1 MNEEKLTSTSGCPFH
16 GIEKIASL
24 SQSSKE
30 ISADPFAYLDLQ
42 LQSGADYIELPGTEW
57 YLSDPNQMKQVLANK
72 EGLFHQ
78 HSDFFFGG
86 AGLIGNSTLQQKLG
100 RVLLKRLQ
108 EYCLD
113 TAELTTLAQ
122 GLRNKQ
128 TCWPDEGNLLF
139 YSYFKGLLLD
149 GGDSETLRRLLDKTI
164 PRVVFSGAKSR
175 RPTWRRK
182 LFQIRFYWR
191 MAQAIDQRRDG
202 QFKDA
207 NDLLSLLVREAG
219 SDLDNTQL
227 TEVYLSCLFA
237 LTGSLGFTL
246 GWSLYQ
252 LGQTL
257 PNCWEQID
265 SSDIVRESLRLWPI
279 AWNLTR
285 SSKTPIE
292 IAGQS
297 LSSLVVCPYTAHR
310 NPKFWPDADQFMP
323 QRWADAN
330 KDTPFLAFGWG
341 AHKCVAASLSVRLV
355 ALLLDH
361 IRPASPTI
369 QLQTLRP
376 LPEAALAPPRFILS
390 FVPGE
395 SDAKQ

>member
-1 MNEEKLTSTSGCPFH
+1 MKDEELTSPSRCPFH
-16 GIEKIASL
+16 GVEQIASL
-24 SQSSKE
+24 SQDSE
-30 ISADPFAYLDLQ
+30 QISADPFAYLDRQ
-42 LQSGADYIELPGTEW
+42 LQSGAEFIELPGAEW

-86 AGLIGNSTLQQKLG
+86 AGLIGDSALQQKLG
-100 RVLLKRLQ
+100 RILLKRLQ
-108 EYCLD
+108 EYCQN
-113 TAELTTLAQ
+113 TAELATLAQ
-122 GLRNKQ
+122 GLKNKQ

-149 GGDSETLRRLLDKTI
+149 AGDSVTLRGLLDKTI
-164 PRVVFSGAKSR
+164 PRVVFSGAKAG
-175 RPTWRRK
+175 RPIWRRK

-191 MAQAIDQRRDG
+191 MAQAIDQRREG
-202 QFKDA
+202 LFNDA

-219 SDLDNTQL
+219 AELDNTQL

-257 PNCWEQID
+257 PNRWEQID

-285 SSKTPIE
+285 NSATPIE

-310 NPKFWPDADQFMP
+310 NPKFWPDADQFKP
-323 QRWADAN
+323 QRWAEAN

-341 AHKCVAASLSVRLV
+341 AHKCVAAALSVRLV
-355 ALLLDH
+355 ALLLDY
-361 IRPASPTI
+361 IRPASLQI
-369 QLQTLRP
+369 QLQTHRP